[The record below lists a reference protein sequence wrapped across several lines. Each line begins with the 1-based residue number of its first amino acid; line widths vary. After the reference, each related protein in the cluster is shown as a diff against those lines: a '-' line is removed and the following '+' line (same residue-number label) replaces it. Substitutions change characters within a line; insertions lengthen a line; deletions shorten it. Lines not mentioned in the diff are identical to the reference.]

1 MKGAVLLRLLKQTFV
16 AWLDDR
22 ASHMAAALA
31 FYAFFSI
38 APLLIIIVAIAGL
51 FMGQEEVRMQISGQI
66 QGLVGTA
73 GAQTVMLAIQ
83 NMSKPSS
90 NIIAAAVGLLTLLF
104 GATAVFN
111 ELHDALNTIW
121 KVKSKEDINVLDL
134 VKERFLSFL
143 IVLLLGFL
151 LLMSLV
157 ISTALAGLGHLLAD
171 AVYGSKFLLQSLDFI
186 LSFSVTTLL
195 FAMIYKILPDVTV
208 KWGDVWIG
216 AAVTALLFTL
226 GKILI
231 GLYLGRSSVGS
242 AYGAAGSLVVIL
254 IWIYYSAQILFFG
267 AELTYIYANKR
278 GSHPVAKPGAAPIDA
293 PSQ

>member
-1 MKGAVLLRLLKQTFV
+1 MKGAALVHLLKQSLM

-51 FMGQEEVRMQISGQI
+51 FMGQEEVRLQIAEQI

-90 NIIAAAVGLLTLLF
+90 NIIAAVIGLLTLLF

-143 IVLLLGFL
+143 MVLLLGFL
-151 LLMSLV
+151 LLVSLV

-171 AVYGSKFLLQSLDFI
+171 VVYGSKFLLQSLDFI
-186 LSFSVTTLL
+186 LTFSVTTLL

-293 PSQ
+293 P